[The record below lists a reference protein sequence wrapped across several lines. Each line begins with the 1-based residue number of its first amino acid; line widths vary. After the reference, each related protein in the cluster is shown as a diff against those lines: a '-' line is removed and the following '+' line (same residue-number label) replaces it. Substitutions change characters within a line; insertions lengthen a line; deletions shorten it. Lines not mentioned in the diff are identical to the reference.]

1 MNPEMNICQIKRGPH
16 HKVRSTTKW
25 SQRAETSQIECKWVL
40 LEKNGKKNIF
50 WLSGLGVKGH
60 YMGCVKCSNPGFPV
74 WVSDW
79 VHNKT
84 WIFSISQQETRA
96 FLALQT
102 AKINIAMAKRLKRLF
117 LTSPTTSVWV
127 PSYFICQEGEGKRLL
142 GRMLRLRREE
152 GDFSLS

>member
-1 MNPEMNICQIKRGPH
+1 MNMQKGASPQDSIH
-16 HKVRSTTKW
+16 HQMVSESWNFTDRVQMGALREKW
-25 SQRAETSQIECKWVL
+25 
-40 LEKNGKKNIF
+40 KKNIF

-60 YMGCVKCSNPGFPV
+60 YMGCVNCSNPGFPV

-127 PSYFICQEGEGKRLL
+127 PSYFICQEGEGKRLP